1 MKKQRPAEHISS
13 ARSDHLRTMDAKLDA
28 ALAGTFPASDP
39 VAITVSGLGHAH
51 AGDDP
56 ARPAGGSP

>member
-1 MKKQRPAEHISS
+1 MKKHRPAEHTSS

-39 VAITVSGLGHAH
+39 VAITVSWLRHERV
-51 AGDDP
+51 GDDT